1 MKKVVWYLKMLLDP
15 NFTDREIKMY
25 SRMTR

>member
-1 MKKVVWYLKMLLDP
+1 MKKVIWYLKMLLDL
-15 NFTDREIKMY
+15 NFTDREIKLY